1 MKEAE
6 AKFPE
11 IKEWMG
17 GEEVEVAY
25 IAFPSR
31 NISMNKKGDLM
42 TIWGTGESGKVFLR
56 EIGGTWAYLQKKTWK
71 GNKY

>member
-6 AKFPE
+6 TKFPE

-25 IAFPSR
+25 IAFPSK
-31 NISMNKKGDLM
+31 NISMNKKGDL
-42 TIWGTGESGKVFLR
+42 WQSEKQVDQGRCFWEG
-56 EIGGTWAYLQKKTWK
+56 IGGAWAYLQKKTCK